1 MTRHQMIRR
10 LTKIVAQMESI
21 RKRVDAIVGDS
32 DNEPQDKPSRTSSTT
47 KRKAKKGAKAKRTS
61 SGRLKAIGKV
71 LKYQGGRVKVV
82 ERKNGKYYV
91 KALAKIEA
99 RGKKIPKGKVFA
111 VGSVWL
117 YKNVA

>member
-1 MTRHQMIRR
+1 MIRR

-32 DNEPQDKPSRTSSTT
+32 ADEPQDKPSRTSTT
-47 KRKAKKGAKAKRTS
+47 KRKTKKGAKAKRTS

-71 LKYQGGRVKVV
+71 LKYQGCRVKVV